1 MNKLIF
7 NPIIVLIG
15 IFLFS
20 FSDISK
26 KNENDT
32 LNVLVFSKTKGYRH
46 QNIEIGVASFRTL
59 AANKSW
65 KITTTEDATYFNDK
79 FLSKID
85 VVVFFNTTGDILNS
99 SEEIALEWFIK
110 SGGGFL
116 GIHAAADTE
125 YDWPFYQELI
135 AAHFASHPPTQK
147 ARLIVHQ
154 ETNHPAIGHLGNEWS
169 LRDEWYSFKE
179 PLKSHATLLMEVD
192 DSSLSGKIPLTGS
205 HPIAWAH
212 EKYGGRSMYT
222 GIGHTAEQFS
232 DPVYLEH
239 IARSVE
245 WVGRVIL
252 KK

>member
-1 MNKLIF
+1 M
-7 NPIIVLIG
+7 
-15 IFLFS
+15 
-20 FSDISK
+20 
-26 KNENDT
+26 
-32 LNVLVFSKTKGYRH
+32 
-46 QNIEIGVASFRTL
+46 
-59 AANKSW
+59 
-65 KITTTEDATYFNDK
+65 TTTEDATYFNDK

-99 SEEIALEWFIK
+99 SEEIALEGFIK

-192 DSSLSGKIPLTGS
+192 DSSLSGKIPLTQNLIRLRGRMKSSAGERCILELDILLNSFQIQFIWNTSREVLSGS
-205 HPIAWAH
+205 V
-212 EKYGGRSMYT
+212 R
-222 GIGHTAEQFS
+222 
-232 DPVYLEH
+232 VY
-239 IARSVE
+239 R
-245 WVGRVIL
+245 
-252 KK
+252 KKINPFKNQ